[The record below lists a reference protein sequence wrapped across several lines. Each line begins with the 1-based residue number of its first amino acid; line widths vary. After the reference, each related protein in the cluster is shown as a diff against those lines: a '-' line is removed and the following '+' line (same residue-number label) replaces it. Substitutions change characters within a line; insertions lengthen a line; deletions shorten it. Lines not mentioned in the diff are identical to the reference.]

1 MATEL
6 NCELGNYYSYGASDI
21 VNMGFGWSSRDGGDT
36 TGSGGMNTPGGY
48 LGARISLPAEND
60 SIDMYAVGKPTYSK
74 PLKIKLSNIRKVKK
88 ISYDNYE
95 YTGLSVGYSQQDYK
109 LGIVMGVGME
119 SYFQLTPSIL
129 SESGKYGG
137 GIQIQV
143 TLKQTYNGYSG
154 DSIANITLT
163 PKDSNLP
170 TLYLNIA
177 WGNP

>member
-1 MATEL
+1 
-6 NCELGNYYSYGASDI
+6 
-21 VNMGFGWSSRDGGDT
+21 
-36 TGSGGMNTPGGY
+36 MNIPGGY

-60 SIDMYAVGKPTYSK
+60 SIDMYAVGLPTYSK

-88 ISYDNYE
+88 ISYGNNK

-109 LGIVMGVGME
+109 LGIVMSVGME

-129 SESGKYGG
+129 SESGEYGG

-154 DSIANITLT
+154 DSIADITLT

-170 TLYLNIA
+170 TLHLNIA

>member
-1 MATEL
+1 
-6 NCELGNYYSYGASDI
+6 
-21 VNMGFGWSSRDGGDT
+21 
-36 TGSGGMNTPGGY
+36 
-48 LGARISLPAEND
+48 
-60 SIDMYAVGKPTYSK
+60 MYAVGLPTYSK

-88 ISYDNYE
+88 ISHGNNQ

-129 SESGKYGG
+129 SESGEYGG

-143 TLKQTYNGYSG
+143 TLKQTYNGYRG
-154 DSIANITLT
+154 DSIADITLT